1 MTIFTSS
8 DFTGYSVD
16 TPNGQSGNPPD
27 TGSITLIKSDATT
40 EAVFDSLSTALKC
53 LAFMNSKNMCYL
65 MAGDDIT
72 IVNCQ
77 TKLLIL
83 ENTFTNQKMIN
94 SYVFSYHGKKIKGI
108 HRNLSNMVNLTDAL
122 ISVGFKTNNIV
133 FQNNND
139 LETNRP
145 DAERPRVKVLDW
157 FYFTTN
163 GSLLEDTTQ
172 IVF

>member
-8 DFTGYSVD
+8 DFTGYTPSQ
-16 TPNGQSGNPPD
+16 PNGAASLTD

-40 EAVFDSLSTALKC
+40 ETVFDSLTTALKC
-53 LAFMNSKNMCYL
+53 LNFMESKNMYYL

-122 ISVGFKTNNIV
+122 ISVGFKTNNTI
-133 FQNNND
+133 FQDNSD
-139 LETNRP
+139 LTAIP
-145 DAERPRVKVLDW
+145 HDQRPRIKIVDW
-157 FYFTTN
+157 FYFSQSN
-163 GSLLEDTTQ
+163 GSLLEDTIQ

>member
-1 MTIFTSS
+1 
-8 DFTGYSVD
+8 
-16 TPNGQSGNPPD
+16 
-27 TGSITLIKSDATT
+27 
-40 EAVFDSLSTALKC
+40 
-53 LAFMNSKNMCYL
+53 MNSKNMYYL

-83 ENTFTNQKMIN
+83 ENTFTNQQMIN

-122 ISVGFKTNNIV
+122 ISVGFKTNNTI
-133 FQNNND
+133 FQDNSD
-139 LETNRP
+139 LTAIP
-145 DAERPRVKVLDW
+145 DDQRPRIKIVDW
-157 FYFTTN
+157 YYFSGAN
-163 GSLLEDTTQ
+163 GSLLEDTIQ

>member
-8 DFTGYSVD
+8 DFTGY
-16 TPNGQSGNPPD
+16 TPSQPTGASSLTD
-27 TGSITLIKSDATT
+27 TGSVTLIKSDATVET
-40 EAVFDSLSTALKC
+40 VFDSLTTALKC
-53 LAFMNSKNMCYL
+53 LNFMNSKNMYYL

-122 ISVGFKTNNIV
+122 ISVGFKTNNTI
-133 FQNNND
+133 FQDNSD
-139 LETNRP
+139 LTAIP
-145 DAERPRVKVLDW
+145 DDERPRIKIVDW
-157 FYFTTN
+157 YYFSGAN
-163 GSLLEDTTQ
+163 GSLLEDTIQ
-172 IVF
+172 ITF

>member
-8 DFTGYSVD
+8 DFTGY
-16 TPNGQSGNPPD
+16 TPSQPTGAASLTD

-40 EAVFDSLSTALKC
+40 ETVFDSLTTALKC
-53 LAFMNSKNMCYL
+53 LNFMNSKNMYYL

-83 ENTFTNQKMIN
+83 ENSFTNQKMIN
-94 SYVFSYHGKKIKGI
+94 TYVFSYHGKKIKGI

-122 ISVGFKTNNIV
+122 ISVGFKTNNTV

-157 FYFTTN
+157 FYFDLA
-163 GSLLEDTTQ
+163 SPSQLEDTTQ

>member
-8 DFTGYSVD
+8 DFTGYTPSQ
-16 TPNGQSGNPPD
+16 PNGAASLTD

-40 EAVFDSLSTALKC
+40 ETVFDSLTTALKC
-53 LAFMNSKNMCYL
+53 LNFMNSKNMYYL

-94 SYVFSYHGKKIKGI
+94 SYVFSYHGNKNKG
-108 HRNLSNMVNLTDAL
+108 NPQKPKQYGKL
-122 ISVGFKTNNIV
+122 
-133 FQNNND
+133 
-139 LETNRP
+139 NRC
-145 DAERPRVKVLDW
+145 
-157 FYFTTN
+157 FN
-163 GSLLEDTTQ
+163 
-172 IVF
+172 

>member
-8 DFTGYSVD
+8 DFTGY
-16 TPNGQSGNPPD
+16 TPSQPTGAPSLTD

-40 EAVFDSLSTALKC
+40 ETVFDSLTTALKC
-53 LAFMNSKNMCYL
+53 LNFMNSKNMYYL

-122 ISVGFKTNNIV
+122 ISVGFKTNNTV

-157 FYFTTN
+157 FYFSQSN
-163 GSLLEDTTQ
+163 GSQLEDTIQ

>member
-8 DFTGYSVD
+8 DFTGY
-16 TPNGQSGNPPD
+16 TPSQPTGAASLTD

-40 EAVFDSLSTALKC
+40 ETVFDSLTTALKC
-53 LAFMNSKNMCYL
+53 LNFMNSKNMYYL

-122 ISVGFKTNNIV
+122 ISVGFKTNNTI
-133 FQNNND
+133 FQDNSD
-139 LETNRP
+139 LTAIP
-145 DAERPRVKVLDW
+145 DDQRPRIKIVDW
-157 FYFTTN
+157 YYFSGAN

>member
-1 MTIFTSS
+1 MTIVTSS
-8 DFTGYSVD
+8 DFTGY
-16 TPNGQSGNPPD
+16 TPSQPSGAPSLTD

-40 EAVFDSLSTALKC
+40 ETVFDSLTTALKC
-53 LAFMNSKNMCYL
+53 LNFMNSKNMYYL

-77 TKLLIL
+77 AKLLIL

-122 ISVGFKTNNIV
+122 ISVGFKTNNTI
-133 FQNNND
+133 FQDNSD
-139 LETNRP
+139 LTAIP
-145 DAERPRVKVLDW
+145 DDERPRIKIVDW
-157 FYFTTN
+157 YYFSGAN

>member
-8 DFTGYSVD
+8 DFTGY
-16 TPNGQSGNPPD
+16 TPSQPTGAASLTD

-40 EAVFDSLSTALKC
+40 ETVFDSLTTALKC
-53 LAFMNSKNMCYL
+53 LNFMNSKNMYYL

-72 IVNCQ
+72 IINCQ

-94 SYVFSYHGKKIKGI
+94 SYVFSCHGKKIKGI

-157 FYFTTN
+157 FYFSQSN
-163 GSLLEDTTQ
+163 GSQLEDTVQ

>member
-8 DFTGYSVD
+8 DFTGY
-16 TPNGQSGNPPD
+16 TPSQPTGAASLTD

-40 EAVFDSLSTALKC
+40 ETVFDSLTTALKC
-53 LAFMNSKNMCYL
+53 LNFMNSKNMYYL

-122 ISVGFKTNNIV
+122 ISVGFKTNNTV

-157 FYFTTN
+157 FYFDLA
-163 GSLLEDTTQ
+163 SPSQFEDTTQ